1 MMRKFMEGWAQIH
14 TSSHKTAVV
23 LHALVCATLWLLL
36 LVLLRHLGR
45 LTTHLPG
52 TGQ

>member
-1 MMRKFMEGWAQIH
+1 MH
-14 TSSHKTAVV
+14 TSSDKAAVI

-45 LTTHLPG
+45 LTTYLPG